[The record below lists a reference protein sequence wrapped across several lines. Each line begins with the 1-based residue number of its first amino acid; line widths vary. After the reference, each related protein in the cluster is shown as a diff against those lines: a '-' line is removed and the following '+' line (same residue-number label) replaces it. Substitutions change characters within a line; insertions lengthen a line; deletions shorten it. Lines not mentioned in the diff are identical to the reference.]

1 MHPVLKH
8 LVETNFN
15 DLNGSRVEGTIAVS
29 DDLVNLGLHELI
41 AQILAPASPPKEA
54 PAPYDTATEA
64 AEPAPDPKV
73 LLRKLDIE
81 KLHYRTE
88 SGRTVLE
95 IACGI
100 KQ

>member
-8 LVETNFN
+8 LIDNNFS
-15 DLNGSRVEGTIAVS
+15 DLEGSRVEGTLAVS

-41 AQILAPASPPKEA
+41 AQITAPAAARPAA
-54 PAPYDTATEA
+54 PAPYDTPSEEG
-64 AEPAPDPKV
+64 EPAPDPRAV
-73 LLRKLDIE
+73 LRKINIE
-81 KLHYRTE
+81 KLQYRTE
-88 SGRTVLE
+88 AGRTVLE